1 MHHLFCTKIILASA
15 AYSSQRCYQVVMM
28 IKKKNSAK
36 IYKEHVDITV
46 KFPLL

>member
-28 IKKKNSAK
+28 IKKNSAK

>member
-15 AYSSQRCYQVVMM
+15 AYSSQCYQVVMM